1 MILVWVT
8 AIGVASAVL
17 STTRLRRLAELPVR
31 HLWLVW
37 VALGVQLVLF
47 EFLGR
52 RIPVSVSDKVHI
64 ATYALALIFLWLNR
78 RLPAGWLI
86 SVGAAFNLLAI
97 VANDGAMPASMV
109 AWRKAGLRDIPPDVF
124 ENSRALSSPRL
135 AFLGDVFYVPESWPL
150 SNVFSIGDVLIVVGS
165 TYLAHR
171 WCSQPRGRELEAV
184 VQESSIDVSTI
195 EESGIEGSLVSAG
208 SNELV

>member
-1 MILVWVT
+1 
-8 AIGVASAVL
+8 
-17 STTRLRRLAELPVR
+17 
-31 HLWLVW
+31 
-37 VALGVQLVLF
+37 
-47 EFLGR
+47 
-52 RIPVSVSDKVHI
+52 
-64 ATYALALIFLWLNR
+64 
-78 RLPAGWLI
+78 
-86 SVGAAFNLLAI
+86 
-97 VANDGAMPASMV
+97 
-109 AWRKAGLRDIPPDVF
+109 
-124 ENSRALSSPRL
+124 
-135 AFLGDVFYVPESWPL
+135 L